1 MRIKELDG
9 LRFFAIFAVFLVHYR
24 PSQAHAL
31 DFMALGWAGVDLFFA
46 ISGFLITGILI
57 RLRHE
62 LHPFKTF
69 YWRRL
74 LRIFPPYYSAFALIL
89 LLAIAHREVISRL
102 DAFESAT
109 FLSSIDLGYS
119 FSTIWGRLTG
129 HVAFGSMA
137 GAMVNPQFRFFSS
150 GLGVFW
156 SLSVEEAFYL
166 LWAPVILKGSRR
178 AILLFSVAPLF
189 VCPMLRALM
198 HTTSYPELFNFFCR
212 FDSLA
217 AGGCVALA
225 FAAIERGQIS
235 APAVKRTLLMAIP
248 AAAAMLAVLI
258 WHCGFF
264 HGIEVR
270 TTMAF
275 GVFGYT
281 LLALLF
287 ASVTGACALLKGNIA
302 FAILRA
308 RPLVYLGQISYMMY
322 LIHIPVYVG
331 AGVMLGHWFM
341 PNPTLQAGLAIAGT
355 ITVAGFSWKYFE
367 SPILRLRDRPLGARM
382 KPA

>member
-9 LRFFAIFAVFLVHYR
+9 LRFFAIFSVFLVHYR
-24 PSQAHAL
+24 QAHVL
-31 DFMALGWAGVDLFFA
+31 HFMSLGWTGVDLFFA

-57 RLRHE
+57 RLRSE
-62 LHPFKTF
+62 PHPFKTF

-74 LRIFPPYYSAFALIL
+74 LRIFPPYYSAFVVIL
-89 LLAIAHREVISRL
+89 LLAFAHGEVISWL
-102 DAFESAT
+102 EGFESAT
-109 FLSSIDLGYS
+109 FLSSLNLGHS

-129 HVAFGSMA
+129 HLAFGSMA
-137 GAMVNPQFRFFSS
+137 TAMVIPWFRFFSS

-166 LWAPVILKGSRR
+166 LWAPVLLKGSRR
-178 AILLFSVAPLF
+178 TILLFSLVPLF

-198 HTTSYPELFNFFCR
+198 HTSSYPELFNFFCR

-235 APAVKRTLLMAIP
+235 ATAVKWTLLTAIP

-258 WHCGFF
+258 WRCGFF
-264 HGIEVR
+264 HGIDVR
-270 TTMAF
+270 STMAF

-281 LLALLF
+281 LLAIF
-287 ASVTGACALLKGNIA
+287 FSAVVGACAQWAGSIA
-302 FAILRA
+302 TAALRL
-308 RPLVYLGQISYMMY
+308 RPLTYLGQISYSMY
-322 LIHIPVYVG
+322 LIHIPAYVAMG
-331 AGVMLGHWFM
+331 IALRWCAAS
-341 PNPTLQAGLAIAGT
+341 NALLQAVLAIVCTMA
-355 ITVAGFSWKYFE
+355 VSALSWKYFE
-367 SPILRLRDRPLGARM
+367 SPILRQRDKLLAAHAQPR
-382 KPA
+382 

>member
-24 PSQAHAL
+24 QAHVL
-31 DFMALGWAGVDLFFA
+31 HFMSLGWTGVDLFFA

-57 RLRHE
+57 RLRSE
-62 LHPFKTF
+62 PHPFKTF

-74 LRIFPPYYSAFALIL
+74 LRIFPPYYSAFVVIL
-89 LLAIAHREVISRL
+89 LLAFAHREVISWL
-102 DAFESAT
+102 EAFESAT
-109 FLSSIDLGYS
+109 FLSSLNLGYS

-137 GAMVNPQFRFFSS
+137 TAMVIPQFRLFSS

-178 AILLFSVAPLF
+178 TILLFSVVPLF

-198 HTTSYPELFNFFCR
+198 HTTSYRELFNFFCR

-235 APAVKRTLLMAIP
+235 AAAVKRTLLIAIP
-248 AAAAMLAVLI
+248 AAAAMLVVLI
-258 WHCGFF
+258 WRCGFF
-264 HGIEVR
+264 HGIDVR

-281 LLALLF
+281 LLAVLF
-287 ASVTGACALLKGNIA
+287 AALTGACALLKGNVA
-302 FAILRA
+302 LAILRA

-331 AGVMLGHWFM
+331 AGIILGHWFM
-341 PNPTLQAGLAIAGT
+341 PNATLQAGLAIAGT
-355 ITVAGFSWKYFE
+355 IAVAGFSWKYFE
-367 SPILRLRDRPLGARM
+367 SPILKLRDQPLVVRL